1 MKMWSGR
8 FSKELDP
15 GVNDFNSSISFDW
28 VMYREDIAGS
38 IAHATMLGSCGI
50 ISQTDVDAI
59 LAGLN
64 GILSD
69 LDSGRLTFD
78 PAAEDIHMFVE
89 QILTERIGEAGKRL
103 HTARSRNDQVALDL
117 RLYLKRRIGELELL
131 ARALIATIVA
141 KAEENLDTV
150 MPGYTHLQVAQPV
163 TFAHHL
169 MAYAQM
175 LSRDLG
181 RLGDCK
187 ARMDCSPLGAGALA
201 TTTHPIDR
209 AMTASALGFSGI
221 CQNSMDAVSDR
232 DFCVELGAAL
242 SLVMTHL
249 SRFSEEIVLWCS
261 SEFKFIE
268 LDDAFATGSS
278 IMPQKKNPDI
288 TELIRGKTG
297 RVNGDLV
304 TLLTML
310 KGLALAYNKDL
321 QEDKQAIFDAVDTTE
336 LCLKTFCP
344 MLQTLTVHPEAMRA
358 AAARGF
364 INATDCADYLAK
376 RGVAFR
382 DAYAITGGLVKLC
395 IERGCTLETLPLST
409 YQSVSP
415 VFGGDIYS
423 AISLD
428 ACVGQRSVAGGPAP
442 QAVRAQIEQLKAA
455 LQL

>member
-1 MKMWSGR
+1 
-8 FSKELDP
+8 
-15 GVNDFNSSISFDW
+15 
-28 VMYREDIAGS
+28 
-38 IAHATMLGSCGI
+38 
-50 ISQTDVDAI
+50 
-59 LAGLN
+59 
-64 GILSD
+64 
-69 LDSGRLTFD
+69 
-78 PAAEDIHMFVE
+78 
-89 QILTERIGEAGKRL
+89 
-103 HTARSRNDQVALDL
+103 
-117 RLYLKRRIGELELL
+117 
-131 ARALIATIVA
+131 
-141 KAEENLDTV
+141 
-150 MPGYTHLQVAQPV
+150 
-163 TFAHHL
+163 
-169 MAYAQM
+169 
-175 LSRDLG
+175 
-181 RLGDCK
+181 
-187 ARMDCSPLGAGALA
+187 
-201 TTTHPIDR
+201 
-209 AMTASALGFSGI
+209 
-221 CQNSMDAVSDR
+221 
-232 DFCVELGAAL
+232 
-242 SLVMTHL
+242 
-249 SRFSEEIVLWCS
+249 
-261 SEFKFIE
+261 EFKFIE

-288 TELIRGKTG
+288 TELIRGKAG